1 MEIHGLEDFFDLE
14 DEKICH
20 ITEAGGVTVSE
31 EGEEIAALLVEKHVE
46 EAPPGRK
53 RKK

>member
-46 EAPPGRK
+46 EIT
-53 RKK
+53 